1 MDQKVRLST
10 PLISLLVIV
19 RLGSLFANW
28 KLNKLNGVV
37 AKGLSFSLKFMIVR
51 ALESQTWA
59 GCLARAYSEAT

>member
-1 MDQKVRLST
+1 MNSANLFVVLFRTFPLTSQYFFSALRREKV
-10 PLISLLVIV
+10 
-19 RLGSLFANW
+19 
-28 KLNKLNGVV
+28 NGVV